1 MSLIQSNMS
10 MSEVVEAHT
19 SLIPVINR
27 LGIRLGLKDKSV
39 REVCHEYGLD
49 ADFVLII
56 INTFLNEEYFPEK
69 RLKAFHLSLIV
80 DYLNKTNQYYLR
92 YQIPNVSRHLDLFI
106 QHSTSDN
113 HTLKLIGK
121 FFHNFKERLTSQIQY
136 DEQVWFPYCLST
148 ITEEGNRPCLEIAE
162 GKNRKE
168 DDNTEALLAD
178 LKSIMIKHLSGD
190 YNENL
195 CYAVLFAITTLEK
208 DIKQHNRIRERIL
221 GQMVQK
227 MEKTNQTNQI
237 IE

>member
-39 REVCHEYGLD
+39 REVCHEYG
-49 ADFVLII
+49 
-56 INTFLNEEYFPEK
+56 
-69 RLKAFHLSLIV
+69 
-80 DYLNKTNQYYLR
+80 
-92 YQIPNVSRHLDLFI
+92 
-106 QHSTSDN
+106 
-113 HTLKLIGK
+113 
-121 FFHNFKERLTSQIQY
+121 LTSQIQY

-221 GQMVQK
+221 RQMVQK
-227 MEKTNQTNQI
+227 MEKTNQIT
-237 IE
+237 E